1 MGFLLFFFP
10 SCALRRFDHSL
21 YAFGFVW
28 ISLYFCSSCFRIIR
42 WILTISLHLESK
54 FYHLNGNI
62 EWLWT
67 QRVLILP
74 RLYRCFV
81 MRLWR
86 QLSCLKLPWQ
96 ARKPEL
102 KKKSQA
108 LCPHAYNLSTLGS
121 KDGRGPG
128 LSGQAGLVSL
138 AWNRPVRDP
147 VSKQKWKTKQ
157 KHQLASRW
165 VDEWYPRKNTW
176 GCPPTRL
183 PHMRTYTSG

>member
-1 MGFLLFFFP
+1 MLQDHKMNSYHFPTLRIQVLPPQWEYRMTVNTESPYPPPPVPLFCNEALKTAQLLKA
-10 SCALRRFDHSL
+10 SMASTKT
-21 YAFGFVW
+21 W
-28 ISLYFCSSCFRIIR
+28 I
-42 WILTISLHLESK
+42 
-54 FYHLNGNI
+54 
-62 EWLWT
+62 
-67 QRVLILP
+67 
-74 RLYRCFV
+74 
-81 MRLWR
+81 
-86 QLSCLKLPWQ
+86 
-96 ARKPEL
+96 

-138 AWNRPVRDP
+138 AWNTSVRDP

-165 VDEWYPRKNTW
+165 VNEWYPRKNTW

-183 PHMRTYTSG
+183 PHMRTYTRG